1 MDQYGEEIMQQQQ
14 YQQEPEEERIQD
26 KIQKIIQICVENQAL
41 FGDSEFPA
49 NETSLYIDAVN
60 PPEYALDM
68 PVVEWKRPEEICH
81 GGEAVMFKDSMSPGD
96 IKQGILGDCWF
107 LGSLLIQSTN
117 PDLLKNLIVYDGIKH
132 GFAVF

>member
-1 MDQYGEEIMQQQQ
+1 MLAQQEYGQEIDQYGEEIMQQQQ

-49 NETSLYIDAVN
+49 NETSLYIDPVN

-68 PVVEWKRPEEICH
+68 PVVEWKRPEEICQT
-81 GGEAVMFKDSMSPGD
+81 GAEPVMFKDQMNPGD
-96 IKQGILGDCWF
+96 IK
-107 LGSLLIQSTN
+107 
-117 PDLLKNLIVYDGIKH
+117 
-132 GFAVF
+132 